1 MSTYNI
7 PAPAGANQSF
17 AKHELLP
24 PGTYDL
30 EVVYASDVDGDGVPL
45 TTKSGDPRIKLKVM
59 ADNEQSFYHFL
70 YLTPKAFPMVWEF
83 LAACGVTPEED
94 GEFVLDPVKLEGK
107 RFRALVYE
115 ENGWNRLR
123 KPMPV
128 PSSEQSTPDPEGE
141 VVSGSDGNAIPED
154 GKGNVMEVEED
165 DVPF

>member
-7 PAPAGANQSF
+7 PAPAGANHSSS
-17 AKHELLP
+17 KHELLP

-30 EVVYASDVDGDGVPL
+30 EVVYSSDVDGDGVPL

-141 VVSGSDGNAIPED
+141 VVSDSDGNAIPED

>member
-7 PAPAGANQSF
+7 PAPTGAQDNQS
-17 AKHELLP
+17 AKFELLP

-30 EVVYASDVDGDGVPL
+30 EIIYASDKDSDGNLL

-59 ADNEQSFYHFL
+59 AENEQSFYHFL

-83 LAACGVTPEED
+83 LAACGMEPD
-94 GEFVLDPVKLEGK
+94 GGEFSLDPIKLEGK

-123 KPMPV
+123 KPV
-128 PSSEQSTPDPEGE
+128 AIPSAEQPTPDPETTAE
-141 VVSGSDGNAIPED
+141 SKEQTED
-154 GKGNVMEVEED
+154 ED